1 MKNYNELIVLK
12 TFDERLD
19 YLRLFSNVCENT
31 FGGNRY
37 FNQKFYMSEEWKKIR
52 RNVIIR
58 DNGCD
63 MALEGYDINTKHD
76 RIMIHH
82 IVPITYDDIINH
94 SPKLIDMNNL
104 VCVRYNTHNLIHYS
118 KDNGS
123 FEYTPRF
130 KNDTKLW

>member
-52 RNVIIR
+52 KAQNLAAYEEAVAR
-58 DNGCD
+58 
-63 MALEGYDINTKHD
+63 LFSEGVWKA
-76 RIMIHH
+76 
-82 IVPITYDDIINH
+82 
-94 SPKLIDMNNL
+94 
-104 VCVRYNTHNLIHYS
+104 
-118 KDNGS
+118 
-123 FEYTPRF
+123 EE
-130 KNDTKLW
+130 